1 MTPSDSLATAGRR
14 TAAYLVDAVVLGVPL
29 LTGVLAVFDDPRE
42 RLVRGGWWALLVAN
56 LYHVAF
62 EGTTGRTP
70 GKRALGVRVVGAEG
84 GDCSYRAATVRT
96 LARFL
101 DFLPV
106 GYLAAFLSMALSGRR
121 QRLGDRLGGTVV
133 VHDGDGDEG

>member
-1 MTPSDSLATAGRR
+1 MDRPLATAGER
-14 TAAYLVDAVVLGVPL
+14 TVAYMVDFLVLGPPL
-29 LTGVLAVFDDPRE
+29 TAVASAFETRRG
-42 RLVRGGWWALLVAN
+42 RLLGGGLVALLVAN

-70 GKRALGVRVVGAEG
+70 GKRVLGVRVVAAEG
-84 GDCSYRAATVRT
+84 DPCGYRAATVRT

-106 GYLAAFLSMALSGRR
+106 GYLAAFVSIARSGRR
-121 QRLGDRLGGTVV
+121 QRVGDRLGGTVV
-133 VHDGDGDEG
+133 VREDG

>member
-1 MTPSDSLATAGRR
+1 MAPALPLATAGRR
-14 TAAYLVDAVVLGVPL
+14 IAAYLVDAVVLGVPL
-29 LTGVLAVFDDPRE
+29 LAGALAAFDDRRE
-42 RLVRGGWWALLVAN
+42 RLVRGGIVALVVAN
-56 LYHVAF
+56 LYHVVF

-70 GKRALGVRVVGAEG
+70 GKRALGVRVRGAEG
-84 GDCSYRAATVRT
+84 GACSYRAATVRT

-106 GYLAAFLSMALSGRR
+106 GYLAAFLSMALSARR

-133 VHDGDGDEG
+133 VRDSDES